1 LTKHELADS
10 ALKSALDLEEAG
22 KVELG
27 TVAKMLDHSAFVI
40 RGVEAIPKRVPK
52 RKVALAAK
60 ASSRVSKLAK
70 VTRRLYDLEPN
81 GEPEKPLKVDL
92 DLYQMEQ
99 F

>member
-10 ALKSALDLEEAG
+10 ALKCPLELEEAG

-27 TVAKMLDHSAFVI
+27 TVGKMLDRNAFAI
-40 RGVEAIPKRVPK
+40 RGVVAVPKRVPK
-52 RKVALAAK
+52 RKAALTAK
-60 ASSRVSKLAK
+60 ASPRVSRLVK
-70 VTRRLYDLEPN
+70 VTRKLYDLEPN
-81 GEPEKPLKVDL
+81 GEPEKPLKVSL